1 MPGFDQFQSSA
12 DAYDRFIGRYG
23 RDLASALLDFAAV
36 EAGMRVL
43 DVGCG
48 PGALSSVLVERLGA
62 ANVRAIDPSE
72 TFVEAFRTRLQH
84 VEVLQSAAEDL
95 PFANDT
101 FDAALSQL
109 AVNFMQDPITGVRE
123 MARVTRSGGLV
134 AACVWDYAGEMT
146 LLRAFWDAARDV
158 DPEKA
163 DLADEGIVMPWC
175 NEGDL
180 ARLWAAAGLDRVRF
194 CPLRVKARYSSFDDL
209 WSPLPTGVGPAGA
222 YCRELGTES
231 RAALKEALRRR
242 LEVEN
247 GPFELTAFSWAVSGS
262 APASN

>member
-1 MPGFDQFQSSA
+1 MKHGFDQFQRPA

-23 RDLASALLDFAAV
+23 RGLAAALSDFAGV
-36 EAGMRVL
+36 EAGMRAV

-62 ANVRAIDPSE
+62 ANVRAVDPSD
-72 TFVEAFRTRLQH
+72 TFVEAFRTRLPH

-109 AVNFMQDPITGVRE
+109 VINFMRDPETGVRE
-123 MARVTRSGGLV
+123 MARVTRPGGIV

-146 LLRAFWDAARDV
+146 FLRAFWDAARDV

-163 DLADEGIVMPWC
+163 VLADEGIVMPWC
-175 NEGDL
+175 GEGDL
-180 ARLWAAAGLDRVRF
+180 ARLWAAAGLDGVRF
-194 CPLRVKARYSSFDDL
+194 GSLKVSAGYSSFDDL
-209 WSPLPTGVGPAGA
+209 WSPLPTGIGPAGA
-222 YCRELGTES
+222 YCSALEPEG

-242 LEVEN
+242 LKAGD
-247 GPFELTAFSWAVSGS
+247 GPFELTARSWAVVGTV
-262 APASN
+262 PA